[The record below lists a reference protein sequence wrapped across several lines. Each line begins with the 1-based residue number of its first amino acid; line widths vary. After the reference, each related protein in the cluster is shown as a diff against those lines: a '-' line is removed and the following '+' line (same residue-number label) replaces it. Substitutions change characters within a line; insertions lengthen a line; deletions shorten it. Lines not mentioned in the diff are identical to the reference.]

1 MSVKDERLKTNAQ
14 DTEASNIFPSLQMY
28 KEEHSTL
35 NFQKVCV
42 DLIHFCKDL
51 YASTQSEKERQIY
64 NNTID
69 KLVKK

>member
-1 MSVKDERLKTNAQ
+1 MSVKDEKLKPNTQ
-14 DTEASNIFPSLQMY
+14 DTEASNIFPSLQIY

-35 NFQKVCV
+35 NFQRVCV

-51 YASTQSEKERQIY
+51 YASTQNEKERHIY
-64 NNTID
+64 SNTID